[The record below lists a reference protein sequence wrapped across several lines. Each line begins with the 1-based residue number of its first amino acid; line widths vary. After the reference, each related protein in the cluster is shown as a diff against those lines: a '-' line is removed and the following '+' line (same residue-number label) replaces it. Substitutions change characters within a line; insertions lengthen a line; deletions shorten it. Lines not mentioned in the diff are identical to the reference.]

1 MEAVVGFA
9 GFDDEAAALH
19 LCDSNGLI
27 VAEFLGGYP
36 FFGEGDEVA
45 TAFAG
50 LEFAEFGVFHR
61 FTHFEGKSVD
71 YVGIRI
77 CYA

>member
-1 MEAVVGFA
+1 MEAVVGLT
-9 GFDDEAAALH
+9 GFDDEAAGFH
-19 LCDSNGLI
+19 LCDANALI
-27 VAEFLGGYP
+27 VAKFLGGYP

-45 TAFAG
+45 AAFRG

-61 FTHFEGKSVD
+61 VTHFEGKIVD